1 MGRPRN
7 FDADTVVERAMETF
21 WTHGYANTSPAQLAE
36 ATGIGKGS
44 LYHAF
49 GSKRAL
55 FDRALDRYDRLGI
68 ELAADVLTRP
78 GSTRDC
84 VADFLRG
91 MVDADLVQPVRRGC
105 LAVNTAMEL
114 AGHDAEIA
122 RAVRTMQDHVMA
134 ALEARIDQG
143 RRDGDVR
150 AGTDPREMAEFL
162 MNTIVGL
169 RVMAKT
175 YDAPTLHRI
184 IDTALAGL

>member
-7 FDADTVVERAMETF
+7 FDPDTVVDRAMETF

-44 LYHAF
+44 LYNAF

-55 FDRALDRYDRLGI
+55 FDLALDRYDRLGV
-68 ELAADVLTRP
+68 ELAADILNRP
-78 GSTRDC
+78 GATRDC
-84 VADFLRG
+84 LAAFLCG
-91 MVDADLVQPVRRGC
+91 LADADLAQPVRRGC
-105 LAVNTAMEL
+105 LAVNTAMEM

-122 RAVRTMQDHVMA
+122 RAVRATQDHMIA
-134 ALEARIDQG
+134 ALKARIDQG
-143 RRDGDVR
+143 KRDGDVR
-150 AGTDPREMAEFL
+150 ADTDPRSMAEFL
-162 MNTIVGL
+162 MNTVVGL

-184 IDTALAGL
+184 IDTALATL

>member
-7 FDADTVVERAMETF
+7 FDPDTVVERAMEAF

-36 ATGIGKGS
+36 ATGVGKGS

-55 FDRALDRYDRLGI
+55 FDQALDRYDRLGA
-68 ELAADVLTRP
+68 ELAAEILSRP

-84 VADFLRG
+84 LATFLCG
-91 MVDADLVQPVRRGC
+91 LVDADLAQPVRRGC

-114 AGHDAEIA
+114 GGHDPEIT
-122 RAVRTMQDHVMA
+122 RAVRAMQDRVIG
-134 ALEARIDQG
+134 ALEARIDRG

-150 AGTDPREMAEFL
+150 AEADPRAAAEFL

-175 YDAPTLHRI
+175 YDAPTLHRV
-184 IDTALAGL
+184 IDTALTSL